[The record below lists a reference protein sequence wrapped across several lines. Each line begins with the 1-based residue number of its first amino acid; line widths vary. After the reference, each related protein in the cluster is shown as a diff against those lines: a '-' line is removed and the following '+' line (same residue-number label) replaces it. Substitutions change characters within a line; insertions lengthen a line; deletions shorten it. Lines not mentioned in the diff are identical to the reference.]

1 LRRRRAFAAAS
12 RTTLAAALALA
23 ASAGCA
29 HHGPPASGHQA
40 ARAANG
46 SSRPEPDSITS
57 ALWHLDESVG
67 AEVADAGP
75 FRLGGV
81 AGLDSRTDYGRIG
94 RARTFTRSINSFV
107 YVPYNPLLE
116 AGRAFTIEAWIDPAD
131 LGLYEDTPIAAR
143 WTPEP
148 LQTSWMLSL
157 VGRSSTRTRATSP
170 GDHRALVQLGAPGRL
185 MFAFQPEDA
194 GPPRAFFSSRP
205 VQLDRWTHVAA
216 TYDGEVVRIYLDG
229 VLDAQYASPGR
240 VRDTTAPLLIGNY
253 LDPRWLTSFGGA
265 LRVGSA
271 VDPVPYYAFWG
282 LIDEVRISSSA
293 RADFLYARGG

>member
-1 LRRRRAFAAAS
+1 LRRRGPHAAAP
-12 RTTLAAALALA
+12 RAALAAALVFA
-23 ASAGCA
+23 AAAGCA
-29 HHGPPASGHQA
+29 HHAPPAGGTPV

-46 SSRPEPDSITS
+46 STRPEPDSITS

-67 AEVADAGP
+67 TVVADAGP
-75 FRLGGV
+75 FQLTGV
-81 AGLDSRTDYGRIG
+81 AGPDSRSEYGRIE

-116 AGRAFTIEAWIDPAD
+116 AGRAFTIEAWIYPAD

-143 WTPEP
+143 WSPEP

-157 VGRSSTRTRATSP
+157 VGRSSTRTGATSP
-170 GDHRALVQLGAPGRL
+170 GDHQALIQLGAPGRV
-185 MFAFQPEDA
+185 MFAFEPEDA

-205 VQLDRWTHVAA
+205 VQLERWTHVAA
-216 TYDGEVVRIYLDG
+216 TYDGQVVRIYFDG

-240 VRDTTAPLLIGNY
+240 VRDSTAPLLIGNY

-265 LRVGSA
+265 LRVGSTA
-271 VDPVPYYAFWG
+271 DPVPYYAFWG
-282 LIDEVRISSSA
+282 LIDEVRISSAA